1 MKEKNDY
8 GMYSGG
14 YICDQLD
21 RHALITI
28 HMEFPETRKMTIVT
42 KTALIKYVRQMC
54 SKKNVTFKI
63 VSVSRLE
70 DGGYFVF
77 NKIKQN
83 DRIIAKGTF
92 EFVPAT
98 NHCEV

>member
-28 HMEFPETRKMTIVT
+28 HMQYPETRHMVLVT
-42 KTALIKYVRQMC
+42 KTALITYVRQLC
-54 SKKNVTFKI
+54 TKKGIKFTIFCVHKEGDSYVVTN
-63 VSVSRLE
+63 R
-70 DGGYFVF
+70 
-77 NKIKQN
+77 IKQN

>member
-21 RHALITI
+21 RHALECL
-28 HMEFPETRKMTIVT
+28 HEKFPETRDMVLVT
-42 KTALIKYVRQMC
+42 KQALIDYVRQLC
-54 SKKNVTFKI
+54 SKKKVTLTLFHA
-63 VSVSRLE
+63 SVEGS
-70 DGGYFVF
+70 GYAVT
-77 NKIKQN
+77 NRIKQN
-83 DRIIAKGTF
+83 DRIIAKGF
-92 EFVPAT
+92 FFFVPAT

>member
-21 RHALITI
+21 RHALDAI
-28 HMEFPETRKMTIVT
+28 HYAYPETKDMVLVT
-42 KTALIKYVRQMC
+42 RTALINYVRQMC
-54 SKKNVTFKI
+54 DKKKI
-63 VSVSRLE
+63 NFTLFSVSKGE
-70 DGGYFVF
+70 GFYFVA
-77 NKIKQN
+77 NRIKQN
-83 DRIIAKGTF
+83 AKIIAKGTF

>member
-28 HMEFPETRKMTIVT
+28 HMEYPETRKMTLVT
-42 KTALIKYVRQMC
+42 KTALIQYVRQMC
-54 SKKNVTFKI
+54 DKKNVTFMI
-63 VSVSRLE
+63 GSVNQLA

-83 DRIIAKGTF
+83 NRIIAKGTF

>member
-21 RHALITI
+21 RHALECL
-28 HMEFPETRKMTIVT
+28 HEKFPETRDMVIVT
-42 KTALIKYVRQMC
+42 KTAMIDYVRQMC
-54 SKKNVTFKI
+54 TKKKITFSVFLTREEGDGYVVTN
-63 VSVSRLE
+63 R
-70 DGGYFVF
+70 
-77 NKIKQN
+77 IKQN
-83 DRIIAKGTF
+83 DRIVAKGLF
-92 EFVPAT
+92 VFVPAT